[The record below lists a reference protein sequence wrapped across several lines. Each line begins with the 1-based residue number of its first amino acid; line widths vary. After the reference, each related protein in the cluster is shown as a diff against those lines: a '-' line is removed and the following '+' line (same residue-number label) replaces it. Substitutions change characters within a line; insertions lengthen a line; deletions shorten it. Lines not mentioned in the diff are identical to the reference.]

1 MADSQAW
8 DSYFKLTLQQLD
20 GLVTSVNGLKDELHS
35 ISDEIIKIKERES
48 KVQEL
53 ITWKQKIDD
62 VVSPSQLDKALKELE
77 DLRMFRT
84 KAVTI
89 FAVIQFLMAVAV
101 MISRFL

>member
-62 VVSPSQLDKALKELE
+62 VVSPSQLDKAIKELE